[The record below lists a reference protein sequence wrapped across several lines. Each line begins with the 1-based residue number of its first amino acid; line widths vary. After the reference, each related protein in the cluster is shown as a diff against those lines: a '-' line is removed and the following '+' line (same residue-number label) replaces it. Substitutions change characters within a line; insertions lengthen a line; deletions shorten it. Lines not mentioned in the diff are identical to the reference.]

1 MSKLF
6 QKGLFPRISFLSRN
20 DAFIRGLTVRYHS
33 TDSIKKRVLPV
44 ADAIDFMKNNARAKF
59 DETTEIALQLGVD
72 PRKADQIVRGS
83 VRMPYGIGKTV
94 RVAAFARG
102 AAAEAAQEA
111 GASRVGAEDLV
122 QDIQNGNLDFDKCVA
137 TPDMMPLLK
146 NVARILGP
154 RGMMPNKKVGTLTED
169 VATAVKASM
178 GGQVEFRAGKN
189 GVLHAGFGKVSFEKK
204 ALMENLKA
212 FMVAIS
218 NAKPE
223 GAKGKYIK
231 AAHVSSTMGPGI
243 KVDVATLDPG
253 SARFFIDDQKQE
265 IQP

>member
-1 MSKLF
+1 
-6 QKGLFPRISFLSRN
+6 
-20 DAFIRGLTVRYHS
+20 
-33 TDSIKKRVLPV
+33 
-44 ADAIDFMKNNARAKF
+44 
-59 DETTEIALQLGVD
+59 
-72 PRKADQIVRGS
+72 
-83 VRMPYGIGKTV
+83 
-94 RVAAFARG
+94 
-102 AAAEAAQEA
+102 
-111 GASRVGAEDLV
+111 
-122 QDIQNGNLDFDKCVA
+122 
-137 TPDMMPLLK
+137 
-146 NVARILGP
+146 
-154 RGMMPNKKVGTLTED
+154 MMPNKKVGTLTED